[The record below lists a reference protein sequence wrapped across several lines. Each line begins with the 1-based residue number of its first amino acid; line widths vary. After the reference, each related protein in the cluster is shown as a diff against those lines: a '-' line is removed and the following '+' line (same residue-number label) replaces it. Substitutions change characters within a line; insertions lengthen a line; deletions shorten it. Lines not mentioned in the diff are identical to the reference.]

1 MFCQRN
7 DLIPFV
13 EAFDK
18 YKLWITSVKND
29 KKHFLEEQNYD
40 YIIVLLVSSVFVCY
54 LGTQKTK
61 ESFTIGSIV
70 GGTIGGLAFLGFM
83 AFLAYF
89 FLQRKKNRQVQK
101 RLRSSVILR
110 DLDQQTLNK
119 RTIRGIENVQRNIF
133 VPLEHVLQQSL
144 VELDSDGPT
153 YQEVPENGKV

>member
-1 MFCQRN
+1 M
-7 DLIPFV
+7 
-13 EAFDK
+13 
-18 YKLWITSVKND
+18 
-29 KKHFLEEQNYD
+29 EEHNYD
-40 YIIVLLVSSVFVCY
+40 YIVVLLVSSVFVCY

-61 ESFTIGSIV
+61 ESSTIGSIV

-83 AFLAYF
+83 DLLAYF
-89 FLQRKKNRQVQK
+89 VLQRKKNRQVQK

-144 VELDSDGPT
+144 AELDSDGPT